1 MTLERT
7 ARFTVRPE
15 ELDRAL
21 ETIGRFIAHT
31 ETEPGTLV
39 YASWRSKAR
48 PYEFLHL
55 MSFADAPAEQ
65 AHASSDAVRVF
76 IEALYPMCVKP
87 PKFEEWHAV
96 WGTRIK
102 ENVDGRRCDDRDRD
116 RSAARRVAAFASDP
130 DRTKH

>member
-76 IEALYPMCVKP
+76 IEALYPMCV
-87 PKFEEWHAV
+87 ASQV
-96 WGTRIK
+96 RGM
-102 ENVDGRRCDDRDRD
+102 
-116 RSAARRVAAFASDP
+116 ARRVGNADQGERRWPSM
-130 DRTKH
+130 